1 MAAKPDPFGPLSEAF
16 AAEVPQF
23 PPGDLLHEAE
33 AAFDPGFD
41 LPPRNPV
48 AELHAGIAAEFGAV
62 SETPPSATK
71 ALTCMQTS
79 QVLSASSRLDFEAS
93 ASICDTSCRC
103 AGSDM

>member
-1 MAAKPDPFGPLSEAF
+1 MSPDASKVSRTRSVALSE
-16 AAEVPQF
+16 
-23 PPGDLLHEAE
+23 
-33 AAFDPGFD
+33 
-41 LPPRNPV
+41 
-48 AELHAGIAAEFGAV
+48 I
-62 SETPPSATK
+62 PPSATK